1 MQHFRGSVIILCT
14 KVKARDI
21 FQQQCRSSS
30 SSSRST
36 KVLHRPIQGTGHTPI
51 LIVPILWRPW
61 RREKLLANFWKM
73 GARPSLQYIQFFY
86 YLGNYVD
93 NTALAPSASAATL
106 ESRNTYYTSCTSH
119 VHIVLKNR
127 PSLTY
132 QIHYWRPL
140 IKNIRIFQQHRKM
153 RHLLLL
159 SRSYIIP

>member
-30 SSSRST
+30 RST
-36 KVLHRPIQGTGHTPI
+36 KVLHRPIQGTSGHTPI

-73 GARPSLQYIQFFY
+73 GARPLQYIQFFY

-93 NTALAPSASAATL
+93 NAALTPSVSQLLLSKAEIL
-106 ESRNTYYTSCTSH
+106 ILYYTSH
-119 VHIVLKNR
+119 NDLKA
-127 PSLTY
+127 LCLMEIAKFT
-132 QIHYWRPL
+132 
-140 IKNIRIFQQHRKM
+140 
-153 RHLLLL
+153 
-159 SRSYIIP
+159 

>member
-30 SSSRST
+30 RST
-36 KVLHRPIQGTGHTPI
+36 KVLHRPIQGTSGHTPI

-73 GARPSLQYIQFFY
+73 GARPLQYIQFFY

-93 NTALAPSASAATL
+93 NTAPASTISYSPR
-106 ESRNTYYTSCTSH
+106 EP
-119 VHIVLKNR
+119 K
-127 PSLTY
+127 
-132 QIHYWRPL
+132 
-140 IKNIRIFQQHRKM
+140 
-153 RHLLLL
+153 HLLYFVYIQAILYIL
-159 SRSYIIP
+159 CSKIGRVWLTRSTIYWKPLKTFTFF